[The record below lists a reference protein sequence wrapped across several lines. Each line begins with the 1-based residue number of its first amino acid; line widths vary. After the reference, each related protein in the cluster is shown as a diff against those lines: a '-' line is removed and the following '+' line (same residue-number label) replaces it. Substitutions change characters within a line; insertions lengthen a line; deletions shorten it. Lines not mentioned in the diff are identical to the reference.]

1 MTKPITLEA
10 YQKAKDDDAKVMLKR
25 SVVFPLRLG
34 QLATSMYMFSVASTL
49 MGNVHNVGAL
59 QEVAPV
65 LAATAVLAVAAA
77 TANHFFTDKN
87 FENMGASIKEFGH
100 SVSNMASE
108 LGVKLGLV
116 KEQANDSNASVMPT
130 ALSQQALEKMEK
142 KEGSFWAKTA
152 VDSMRSGMAHIM
164 GVAGVSAFTGLAS
177 LPFAANLGTSALA
190 VGAAVTVTAATV
202 AILTKLNE
210 THRDINNRDK
220 ADLIEA
226 MTPTT
231 WAKHLTTKRNYHV
244 PEKMSEPS
252 SPSLG

>member
-10 YQKAKDDDAKVMLKR
+10 YQKAKDDDAKLLLKR
-25 SVVFPLRLG
+25 SVVFPLRMG

-49 MGNVHNVGAL
+49 MENVHNVSAL

-77 TANHFFTDKN
+77 TAHHFFTDKN
-87 FENMGASIKEFGH
+87 FENMGSSIKEFGH

-108 LGVKLGLV
+108 LGAKLGLV
-116 KEQANDSNASVMPT
+116 KEQANDNSVSVLPT
-130 ALSQQALEKMEK
+130 ELSQQTLEKMEK

-152 VDSMRSGMAHIM
+152 LDSMRSGMAHLM
-164 GVAGVSAFTGLAS
+164 GVAGVSAVTGLAS
-177 LPFAANLGTSALA
+177 LPFAANLGSSALA

-210 THRDINNRDK
+210 AHRDLNNRDK
-220 ADLIEA
+220 VDLIEA

-231 WAKHLTTKRNYHV
+231 WAKHLNTKRNYSV
-244 PEKMSEPS
+244 PEKLSESS